1 METITK
7 NSLVSISLKIADAK
21 KKLLDESEE
30 LIYLHGGYGQ
40 IFKKLEEELEG
51 KKTGDSFSLS
61 LTPAQ
66 AFGEYDDSLVLKESL
81 DALPE
86 DLTLGMELESEGE
99 EIVWVVESIE
109 DGFAI
114 LNANHEFAGV
124 ALHVWGEVLELESLS
139 DEGVEEV
146 LNMEH
151 TH

>member
-7 NSLVSISLKIADAK
+7 NSLVSISLMIEDEA

-51 KKTGDSFSLS
+51 KKIGDSFALSLS
-61 LTPAQ
+61 PAQ
-66 AFGEYDDSLVLKESL
+66 AFGEYDASLVLKESIEE
-81 DALPE
+81 LPE

-109 DGFAI
+109 NGVAT

-124 ALHVWGEVLELESLS
+124 PLRVLGEVLEIEALS
-139 DEGVEEV
+139 DEAVEEV